1 MSAPCQEPRS
11 ATQSDPCISSV
22 TTAIMIT
29 TSNSP
34 VNWSGIHNQGN
45 TKWNL
50 SAKIEHRRPVAIAV
64 LVTSSQSLASHAND
78 YRERSATPARQRQRN
93 GPLLF
98 AAKDRALYLLRWRRG
113 IWRICLHRFVCLQP
127 RTPGWKRSD
136 SAGYDRSLEPSFANR

>member
-1 MSAPCQEPRS
+1 MESTAQYSKPVWGPRTVLAAELQEAGRCQPHVRNPGQQLRS

-78 YRERSATPARQRQRN
+78 YRERSATRVRQR
-93 GPLLF
+93 
-98 AAKDRALYLLRWRRG
+98 
-113 IWRICLHRFVCLQP
+113 
-127 RTPGWKRSD
+127 
-136 SAGYDRSLEPSFANR
+136 